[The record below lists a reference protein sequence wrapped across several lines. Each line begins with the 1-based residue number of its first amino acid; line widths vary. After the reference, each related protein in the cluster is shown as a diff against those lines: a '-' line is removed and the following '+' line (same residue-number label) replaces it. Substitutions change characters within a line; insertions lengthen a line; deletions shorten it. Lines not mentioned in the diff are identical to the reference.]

1 MATFCGAIIV
11 ALAGLVQGS
20 GAWPMKLVRKFSLR
34 FNSSDPF

>member
-1 MATFCGAIIV
+1 MTTLWGAMIV
-11 ALAGLVQGS
+11 VLAGLVQGS